1 MGDERGYWI
10 AFSRVGGIGAVRV
23 KALLD
28 NFGSLKA
35 AWRASPAEL
44 NRVGLGPQTL
54 EALLSNR
61 EKIDP
66 EREIGQVVDR
76 GFSVLT
82 WEDDTYPARL
92 REIAQPPP
100 VLYVW
105 GQPKASDR
113 LAVAVVGTRRPTSY
127 GQAVAR
133 EVAAGLA
140 ANGLAVI
147 SGLARGIDALAHKAA
162 LEAGGRTIAVLG
174 SGLDQVYPPEHRLL
188 AEQVAASGVVYT
200 DYPMGTR
207 PEANNFP
214 PRNRIISGLAM
225 VVVIVEAGQTSGAM
239 ITADFAADQGRDVFA
254 VPGNI
259 TSKASGGTNRLIANG
274 ARPMLAVEDI
284 LEALNLDALA
294 RGEAA
299 ERALPEDPTE
309 RQVWDA
315 LSSDPIHVDD
325 LGARCGL
332 SPSSVMSCLAMLELK
347 GRARQVGGMN
357 YVRAREARAMYR
369 VD

>member
-10 AFSRVGGIGAVRV
+10 AFSRVGGIGAVRF

-28 NFGSLKA
+28 NFGSLEA
-35 AWRASPAEL
+35 AWHASPAEL
-44 NRVGLGPQTL
+44 TRVGLGPQTL

-66 EREIGQVVDR
+66 KSELGRVVDL
-76 GFSVLT
+76 GFSILT

-105 GQPKASDR
+105 GQPEASDR

-188 AEQVAASGVVYT
+188 AEQVAASGVVYS
-200 DYPMGTR
+200 DYPIGTR
-207 PEANNFP
+207 PEGTNFP

-294 RGEAA
+294 RGEAV

-309 RQVWDA
+309 RRVWDA
-315 LSSDPIHVDD
+315 LSADPIHVDD

-332 SPSSVMSCLAMLELK
+332 TPASVMSCLAMLELK
-347 GRARQVGGMN
+347 GRAKQVGGMN
-357 YVRAREARAMYR
+357 YVRAREARTMYR

>member
-1 MGDERGYWI
+1 MGDEKSYWI

-28 NFGSLKA
+28 TFGSLQI
-35 AWRASPAEL
+35 AWQASPGEL
-44 NRVGLGPQTL
+44 SRVGLGPQTL

-61 EKIDP
+61 KKIDP
-66 EREIGQVVDR
+66 EGELSRVTEL

-82 WEDDTYPARL
+82 WDEDAYPARL

-105 GQPKASDR
+105 GKPETGDR
-113 LAVAVVGTRRPTSY
+113 FAVAVVGTRRPTSY
-127 GQAVAR
+127 GQAVTR
-133 EVAAGLA
+133 EIAAGLA
-140 ANGLAVI
+140 ANGLVVI

-162 LEAGGRTIAVLG
+162 LEAEGRTIAVLG
-174 SGLDQVYPPEHRLL
+174 SGLDQVYPPEHRVL
-188 AEQVAASGVVYT
+188 AEQISASGVVYT
-200 DYPMGTR
+200 DYALGTR
-207 PEANNFP
+207 PEAGNFP

-225 VVVIVEAGQTSGAM
+225 VVVIVEAGQTSGAL
-239 ITADFAADQGRDVFA
+239 ITADFAAEQGRDVFA

-259 TSKASGGTNRLIANG
+259 TSKSSGGTNRLIANG

-299 ERALPEDPTE
+299 ERALPEDATE
-309 RQVWDA
+309 RRVWEA
-315 LSSDPIHVDD
+315 LSADPIHVDD
-325 LGARCGL
+325 LGAKCGL
-332 SPSSVMSCLAMLELK
+332 TPASVMSCLAMLELK

-357 YVRAREARAMYR
+357 YVRAREARASYR